1 MSLPVAQDPRV
12 PKAAKRPADPL
23 SRQLLRRV
31 AQLGFI
37 AILSFVLAFALAWM
51 FTRGQ
56 IEDDL
61 RRAGERA
68 RLTFDQILLGLRQD
82 LAATS
87 DALRFGIDD
96 AQQRRGLLRG
106 VLDRQTEVF
115 ALTLTNFDGE
125 IIELRQRLARS
136 SASVELQGD
145 TWLSSVALGEVFV
158 SPVYFIHSEQ
168 GTPVAFL
175 QLAFP
180 VRDKDGRPQ
189 AALVAHLDLTA
200 LWQQLQELR
209 VGRSGEAFITDAE
222 GRLLVHP
229 DLGLAGEQ
237 RVLEALRDRDPAAG
251 EFLLSYRS
259 FKGYSVRAAAWPLEA
274 ADWFVVTE
282 QPWMEAMAPAL
293 LTSLVLVVLLS
304 GLATLVYGI
313 VQFIRERLVSPLT
326 DLHTGVDALAGGDL
340 GVRIH
345 LHNLDELGE
354 LAEAFNDMAGALQH
368 NIGELEEARVHLEQ
382 RVQARTAEL
391 RQANDE
397 MKGLV
402 YIVSHDLR
410 APLINLKGFAGELRQ
425 CVKDAKPA
433 LDAARPH
440 LSPEHIQQLQYSF
453 EEDIPEALDFID
465 TSVERMD
472 GFIEALLRLSRAGH
486 RELMP
491 EEVDVEDLVGRILQ
505 SFAYQVEQS
514 GARVE
519 IAKLHRVTADPMA
532 LEQVLSNLLTNALNY
547 SASEGQ
553 PRLRLSSERSER
565 ETLYRVRD
573 NGPGIAREHLDQVFQ
588 PFRRFGTN
596 NTSPGEGMGLAYAR
610 ALVRRHGGRIWCES
624 QLGEGT
630 TFLFTIAH
638 QLQPHGETGQFLVP
652 ESLAGNH
659 DAASRSS
666 S

>member
-1 MSLPVAQDPRV
+1 MSPSPAHNPCIPEP
-12 PKAAKRPADPL
+12 PKKPADPL

-37 AILSFVLAFALAWM
+37 AILSFVLAFALAWL

-68 RLTFDQILLGLRQD
+68 RLTFDHILLGLRQD
-82 LAATS
+82 LAATT
-87 DALRFGIDD
+87 DALLFGIDD
-96 AQQRRGLLRG
+96 EQLRRGLMRG
-106 VLDRQTEVF
+106 VLDRQPEVF
-115 ALTLTNFDGE
+115 ALTLTDLEGKT
-125 IIELRQRLARS
+125 IELRQRLARS
-136 SASVELQGD
+136 SASIELQGD
-145 TWLSSVALGEVFV
+145 TWLSSVASGEVFV
-158 SPVYFIHSEQ
+158 SPVYFIHSES

-175 QLAFP
+175 QLALP
-180 VRDKDGRPQ
+180 VHGEDGQPQ

-209 VGRSGEAFITDAE
+209 VGRSGEAFITDAD

-229 DLGLAGEQ
+229 DLALANEQ

-251 EFLLSYRS
+251 EFMLSYRS
-259 FKGYSVRAAAWPLEA
+259 FRGYSVRAAAWPLEA
-274 ADWFVVTE
+274 ADWFVVAE

-313 VQFIRERLVSPLT
+313 VQFIRQRLVSPLT

-345 LHNLDELGE
+345 LHHRDELGA
-354 LAEAFNDMAGALQH
+354 LAEAFNDMAGALQR
-368 NIGELEEARVHLEQ
+368 NIGELEEARAHLEQ

-440 LSPEHIQQLQYSF
+440 LSPEHIQQLQYNF

-505 SFAYQVEQS
+505 SFAYQIEQS
-514 GARVE
+514 GAQVE
-519 IAKLHRVTADPMA
+519 VGQLYRITADPMA
-532 LEQVLSNLLTNALNY
+532 LEQVLSNLITNALNY
-547 SASEGQ
+547 SVSEGQ
-553 PRLRLSSERSER
+553 PQINLSSERR
-565 ETLYRVRD
+565 DQETLYRVRD
-573 NGPGIAREHLDQVFQ
+573 NGPGIASEHLDQVFL
-588 PFRRFGTN
+588 PFRRVGKDK
-596 NTSPGEGMGLAYAR
+596 TSPGEGMGLAYAK

-624 QLGEGT
+624 QPGEGT

-638 QLQPHGETGQFLVP
+638 QLRPHGETGQFFISELLP
-652 ESLAGNH
+652 GESDGAP
-659 DAASRSS
+659 RSS
-666 S
+666 T